1 MRPRAHLLI
10 QRSRVSIC
18 IMATLRLAVACAVAA
33 VAATVFMARKDPT
46 DHYAALGVDRRASKD
61 EIRAAYKQAALKF
74 HPDKCASKRGL
85 WHALLGGAA
94 RCARRFHAASAAEEV
109 LSDDAKRIEYDVEL
123 ARIEFERNARRQRH
137 HAYRGGGLLPD
148 WFRPGLLVYYVLM
161 ACVGLIIWTY
171 AVAPVLRGA
180 KRAVEPKQVAA
191 DRSAARMAA
200 VRRQQEALSAA
211 PRRPAPA
218 PRRPT
223 PAGRPP
229 APDATAPPPRRRP
242 VPASAPTPG
251 LLPPLLQPPAARRPP
266 DAGAER
272 ESAAEEARRVRS
284 ETDDA
289 YAQSLA
295 EDQRK
300 EEQRA
305 AAHAQ
310 EQREQ
315 AIRDRREAARQ
326 RLAATPEA
334 TGPTAKKVRVR
345 LPEGLPVARS
355 FYESDP
361 ISLVRSFVYAFG
373 RAPDRFALVH
383 LGKPLDDDDAPLS
396 SLGPGPVALMVTDLD
411 A

>member
-1 MRPRAHLLI
+1 MAAA
-10 QRSRVSIC
+10 RVFVIG
-18 IMATLRLAVACAVAA
+18 AVAA

-61 EIRAAYKQAALKF
+61 EIRAAYKQAALRF

-109 LSDDAKRIEYDVEL
+109 LSDDTKRIEYDVEL
-123 ARIEFERNARRQRH
+123 ARIEFERTARRQRQS
-137 HAYRGGGLLPD
+137 AYGGGGLLPD
-148 WFRPGLLVYYVLM
+148 WFRPGLVVYYLFV
-161 ACVGLIIWTY
+161 ACLCLVIWTY
-171 AVAPVLRGA
+171 ALEPVLRGA
-180 KRAVEPKQVAA
+180 KRAVEPKQTAA

-218 PRRPT
+218 
-223 PAGRPP
+223 GRPP
-229 APDATAPPPRRRP
+229 APDAAPPPPRRRP

-272 ESAAEEARRVRS
+272 ESSADEARRVRS

-289 YAQSLA
+289 YARSLA

-305 AAHAQ
+305 AAHAE

-326 RLAATPEA
+326 LLAATPEA
-334 TGPTAKKVRVR
+334 TGPTAKPVRVR
-345 LPEGLPVARS
+345 LPEGQPLARTFS
-355 FYESDP
+355 YLDP
-361 ISLVRSFVYAFG
+361 ISLVRSFVDASG
-373 RAPDRFALVH
+373 RAPRNFALVY
-383 LGKPLDDDDAPLS
+383 LGPPIATLDDDDAPLS
-396 SLGPGPVALMVTDLD
+396 SLGPGPVTLMVTDLD

>member
-1 MRPRAHLLI
+1 
-10 QRSRVSIC
+10 
-18 IMATLRLAVACAVAA
+18 MAGARFAVACAVAA
-33 VAATVFMARKDPT
+33 VAATVFLARKDPT
-46 DHYAALGVDRRASKD
+46 DHYSALGVDRRATK
-61 EIRAAYKQAALKF
+61 EEVRAAYKQAALKF

-137 HAYRGGGLLPD
+137 HAYGGGGLLPD
-148 WFRPGLLVYYVLM
+148 WFRPGLVVYYLFV
-161 ACVGLIIWTY
+161 ACLCLVIWTY

-211 PRRPAPA
+211 PRRPAPV
-218 PRRPT
+218 
-223 PAGRPP
+223 GRPP
-229 APDATAPPPRRRP
+229 APDARDTAPPPRRRP
-242 VPASAPTPG
+242 VPAPAPTPPLPQPG

-266 DAGAER
+266 DASAER
-272 ESAAEEARRVRS
+272 ESSADEARRIRS

-289 YAQSLA
+289 YARSLA

-305 AAHAQ
+305 AEDAEAA
-310 EQREQ
+310 REQ
-315 AIRDRREAARQ
+315 VIRDRREAARQ
-326 RLAATPEA
+326 LLAATPEA
-334 TGPTAKKVRVR
+334 TGPTAKRVRVR
-345 LPEGLPVARS
+345 LPEGQPLARTFS
-355 FYESDP
+355 YLDP
-361 ISLVRSFVYAFG
+361 ISLVRSFVDASG
-373 RAPDRFALVH
+373 RAPDNFDLVYV
-383 LGKPLDDDDAPLS
+383 GPPMRTLDDDDAPLS

>member
-1 MRPRAHLLI
+1 MTGA
-10 QRSRVSIC
+10 
-18 IMATLRLAVACAVAA
+18 RLFVIGAVAA
-33 VAATVFMARKDPT
+33 VAATVFLARKDPT
-46 DHYAALGVDRRASKD
+46 DHYAALGVDRRASKE
-61 EIRAAYKQAALKF
+61 EIRAAYKQAALRF

-123 ARIEFERNARRQRH
+123 ARLEFEKTARRQRH
-137 HAYRGGGLLPD
+137 RAYGGGGLLPD
-148 WFRPGLLVYYVLM
+148 WFRPGLVVYYLFV
-161 ACVGLIIWTY
+161 ACLCLVIWTY

-180 KRAVEPKQVAA
+180 KRAVEPKQTAA

-229 APDATAPPPRRRP
+229 APDTAPPPPRRRP

-272 ESAAEEARRVRS
+272 ESAAEEARRVRN
-284 ETDDA
+284 ETDEA
-289 YAQSLA
+289 YARSLA

-300 EEQRA
+300 AAQRA
-305 AAHAQ
+305 AEDAEAA
-310 EQREQ
+310 REQ
-315 AIRDRREAARQ
+315 VIRDRREAARQ
-326 RLAATPEA
+326 LLAATPEA
-334 TGPTAKKVRVR
+334 TGSTAKPVRVR
-345 LPEGLPVARS
+345 LPEGQPLARTFS
-355 FYESDP
+355 YLDP
-361 ISLVRSFVYAFG
+361 ISLVRSFVDASG
-373 RAPDRFALVH
+373 RAPDNFALC
-383 LGKPLDDDDAPLS
+383 LGSPMRTLDDDDAPLS
-396 SLGPGPVALMVTDLD
+396 SLGPGPVTLMVTDLD

>member
-1 MRPRAHLLI
+1 
-10 QRSRVSIC
+10 
-18 IMATLRLAVACAVAA
+18 MASLRLAVACAVAA
-33 VAATVFMARKDPT
+33 VATTVFVMRKDPT
-46 DHYAALGVDRRASKD
+46 DHYSALGVDRRATKD
-61 EIRAAYKQAALKF
+61 EVRAAYKQAALKF

-85 WHALLGGAA
+85 WHALLGGAE

-180 KRAVEPKQVAA
+180 KRAVEPKQTAA

-211 PRRPAPA
+211 PRRSPA
-218 PRRPT
+218 PRRPA

-266 DAGAER
+266 DAAAER
-272 ESAAEEARRVRS
+272 ESAADEARRVRS

-289 YAQSLA
+289 YARSLA
-295 EDQRK
+295 DDQRK
-300 EEQRA
+300 AAQRA
-305 AAHAQ
+305 AADA
-310 EQREQ
+310 EAAREQ
-315 AIRDRREAARQ
+315 VIRDRREAARQ
-326 RLAATPEA
+326 LLAATPEA
-334 TGPTAKKVRVR
+334 TPPTAKRVRVR
-345 LPEGLPVARS
+345 LPEGQPLARTFS
-355 FYESDP
+355 YLDP
-361 ISLVRSFVYAFG
+361 ISLVRSFVDASG
-373 RAPDRFALVH
+373 RAPENFALVY
-383 LGKPLDDDDAPLS
+383 LGKPLDDDEAPLS
-396 SLGPGPVALMVTDLD
+396 SLGPGPVTLMVTDLD

>member
-1 MRPRAHLLI
+1 
-10 QRSRVSIC
+10 
-18 IMATLRLAVACAVAA
+18 MAVKLAIACAVAA
-33 VAATVFMARKDPT
+33 VAATVFLARKDPT
-46 DHYAALGVDRRASKD
+46 DHYSALGVDRRATKD
-61 EIRAAYKQAALKF
+61 EIRAAYKQAALRF

-123 ARIEFERNARRQRH
+123 ARIEFERNARRQHH
-137 HAYRGGGLLPD
+137 HAYGGGGLLPD
-148 WFRPGLLVYYVLM
+148 WFRPGFVVYYLFV
-161 ACVGLIIWTY
+161 ACICLVIWTY
-171 AVAPVLRGA
+171 ALAPVLRGA

-191 DRSAARMAA
+191 DRTAKRMAA

-218 PRRPT
+218 PRRPA

-266 DAGAER
+266 DAAAER
-272 ESAAEEARRVRS
+272 ESAADEARRVRG

-289 YAQSLA
+289 YARSLA
-295 EDQRK
+295 DDQRK
-300 EEQRA
+300 AAQRA
-305 AAHAQ
+305 VAEAEAA
-310 EQREQ
+310 RERG
-315 AIRDRREAARQ
+315 IRDRREAARQ
-326 RLAATPEA
+326 LLAATPEA
-334 TGPTAKKVRVR
+334 SGPTAKRVRVR
-345 LPEGLPVARS
+345 LPEGQPLVRTFS
-355 FYESDP
+355 YLDP
-361 ISLVRSFVYAFG
+361 ISLVRSFVDASG
-373 RAPDRFALVH
+373 RAPDRFELVV
-383 LGKPLDDDDAPLS
+383 GPPMRTLDDDDAPLS
-396 SLGPGPVALMVTDLD
+396 SLGPGPVTLMVTDLD

>member
-1 MRPRAHLLI
+1 MYKRQP
-10 QRSRVSIC
+10 
-18 IMATLRLAVACAVAA
+18 
-33 VAATVFMARKDPT
+33 
-46 DHYAALGVDRRASKD
+46 KD

-123 ARIEFERNARRQRH
+123 ARLEFEKTARRQRH
-137 HAYRGGGLLPD
+137 RAYGGGGLLPD
-148 WFRPGLLVYYVLM
+148 WFRPGLVVYYVLM

-171 AVAPVLRGA
+171 ALAPVLRGA
-180 KRAVEPKQVAA
+180 KRAVEPKQTAA

-211 PRRPAPA
+211 PRRPA
-218 PRRPT
+218 

-251 LLPPLLQPPAARRPP
+251 LLPPLLQPPVARRPP

-272 ESAAEEARRVRS
+272 ESAADEARRIRG

-289 YAQSLA
+289 YARSLA

-305 AAHAQ
+305 AAAT
-310 EQREQ
+310 EAARKLE
-315 AIRDRREAARQ
+315 IRDRREAARQ
-326 RLAATPEA
+326 LLAATPEA
-334 TGPTAKKVRVR
+334 TGPTAKRVRVR
-345 LPEGLPVARS
+345 LPEGLPLARS

-373 RAPDRFALVH
+373 RAPDRFELVH

>member
-1 MRPRAHLLI
+1 
-10 QRSRVSIC
+10 
-18 IMATLRLAVACAVAA
+18 MAGARLAVIGAVAA
-33 VAATVFMARKDPT
+33 VAATVFMARRDPT
-46 DHYAALGVDRRASKD
+46 DHYSALGVDRRATKD

-123 ARIEFERNARRQRH
+123 ARIEFERNSRRQRH
-137 HAYRGGGLLPD
+137 RAYSGGGLLPD
-148 WFRPGLLVYYVLM
+148 WFRPGLVVYYIFV
-161 ACVGLIIWTY
+161 ACLCLVIWTY

-211 PRRPAPA
+211 PRRPAPV
-218 PRRPT
+218 
-223 PAGRPP
+223 GRPP
-229 APDATAPPPRRRP
+229 APDAAPPPPRRRP
-242 VPASAPTPG
+242 VPAPAPTPG

-266 DAGAER
+266 VVAAER
-272 ESAAEEARRVRS
+272 ESRADESRRVRS
-284 ETDDA
+284 ETDEA
-289 YAQSLA
+289 YARSLA

-300 EEQRA
+300 AAQRA
-305 AAHAQ
+305 AAAT
-310 EQREQ
+310 EAAREQ

-334 TGPTAKKVRVR
+334 TGPGTKRVRVR
-345 LPEGLPVARS
+345 LPEGLPLARS

-373 RAPDRFALVH
+373 RAPDRFELVH

>member
-1 MRPRAHLLI
+1 M
-10 QRSRVSIC
+10 
-18 IMATLRLAVACAVAA
+18 TAVRIFVIGAVAA
-33 VAATVFMARKDPT
+33 IAATVFMARKDPT
-46 DHYAALGVDRRASKD
+46 DHYSALGVDRRASKD
-61 EIRAAYKQAALKF
+61 EIRAAYKQAALRF

-137 HAYRGGGLLPD
+137 TYGGGGLLPG
-148 WFRPGLLVYYVLM
+148 WFRPGLVVYYLFV
-161 ACVGLIIWTY
+161 ACLCLVIWTY

-180 KRAVEPKQVAA
+180 KRAVEPKQTAA

-211 PRRPAPA
+211 PRRAAPA
-218 PRRPT
+218 PRRPD

-242 VPASAPTPG
+242 VPASVPTPG

-272 ESAAEEARRVRS
+272 ESAADEARRIRS

-289 YAQSLA
+289 YEQSLA

-300 EEQRA
+300 AAQRA
-305 AAHAQ
+305 AADAEAAH
-310 EQREQ
+310 EQ

-334 TGPTAKKVRVR
+334 TGPTAKRVRVR
-345 LPEGLPVARS
+345 LPEGLPVSRS

>member
-1 MRPRAHLLI
+1 
-10 QRSRVSIC
+10 
-18 IMATLRLAVACAVAA
+18 MASLRLATACAVAA

-46 DHYAALGVDRRASKD
+46 DHYAALGLDRRASKD

-85 WHALLGGAA
+85 WHALLGGAE

-109 LSDDAKRIEYDVEL
+109 LSDDAKRIDYDVEL
-123 ARIEFERNARRQRH
+123 ARIEFEKNARRQRH
-137 HAYRGGGLLPD
+137 HAYYGGGGLLPG
-148 WFRPGLLVYYVLM
+148 WFRPGLVVYYVLM
-161 ACVGLIIWTY
+161 ACVGLVCWTY

-191 DRSAARMAA
+191 DRTAKRMAA

-218 PRRPT
+218 PRRPS

-229 APDATAPPPRRRP
+229 APDAAPPPPRRRP
-242 VPASAPTPG
+242 VPAPAPTPG

-272 ESAAEEARRVRS
+272 DSAADEARRIRS

-289 YAQSLA
+289 YARSLA
-295 EDQRK
+295 DDQRK
-300 EEQRA
+300 AAQRA
-305 AAHAQ
+305 AEDAEAAH
-310 EQREQ
+310 EQ
-315 AIRDRREAARQ
+315 AIRDRCEAARQ

>member
-1 MRPRAHLLI
+1 MTGA
-10 QRSRVSIC
+10 
-18 IMATLRLAVACAVAA
+18 RLFVIGAVAA
-33 VAATVFMARKDPT
+33 VAATVFLARKDPT
-46 DHYAALGVDRRASKD
+46 DHYAALGVDRRASKE
-61 EIRAAYKQAALKF
+61 EIRAAYKQAALRF

-123 ARIEFERNARRQRH
+123 ARLEFEKTARRQRH
-137 HAYRGGGLLPD
+137 RAYGGGGLLPD
-148 WFRPGLLVYYVLM
+148 WFRPGLVVYYLFV
-161 ACVGLIIWTY
+161 ACLCLVIWTY

-180 KRAVEPKQVAA
+180 KRAVEPKQTAA

-229 APDATAPPPRRRP
+229 APDTAPPPPRRRP

-272 ESAAEEARRVRS
+272 ESAAEEARRVRN
-284 ETDDA
+284 ETDEA
-289 YAQSLA
+289 YARSLA

-300 EEQRA
+300 AAQRA
-305 AAHAQ
+305 AEDAEAA
-310 EQREQ
+310 REQ
-315 AIRDRREAARQ
+315 VIRDRREAARQ
-326 RLAATPEA
+326 LLAATPEA
-334 TGPTAKKVRVR
+334 TGSTAKPVRVR
-345 LPEGLPVARS
+345 LPEGQPLARTFS
-355 FYESDP
+355 YLDP
-361 ISLVRSFVYAFG
+361 ISLVRAFVDASG
-373 RAPDRFALVH
+373 RAPDNFALSTTT
-383 LGKPLDDDDAPLS
+383 PMRTLDDDDAPLS

>member
-1 MRPRAHLLI
+1 
-10 QRSRVSIC
+10 
-18 IMATLRLAVACAVAA
+18 
-33 VAATVFMARKDPT
+33 
-46 DHYAALGVDRRASKD
+46 
-61 EIRAAYKQAALKF
+61 
-74 HPDKCASKRGL
+74 
-85 WHALLGGAA
+85 
-94 RCARRFHAASAAEEV
+94 
-109 LSDDAKRIEYDVEL
+109 
-123 ARIEFERNARRQRH
+123 
-137 HAYRGGGLLPD
+137 
-148 WFRPGLLVYYVLM
+148 
-161 ACVGLIIWTY
+161 
-171 AVAPVLRGA
+171 
-180 KRAVEPKQVAA
+180 
-191 DRSAARMAA
+191 MAA

-211 PRRPAPA
+211 PRRAAPA
-218 PRRPT
+218 PRRPA

-229 APDATAPPPRRRP
+229 APDAAPPPPRRRP
-242 VPASAPTPG
+242 APASAPTPPLPQPG

-272 ESAAEEARRVRS
+272 ESLADEARRVRS
-284 ETDDA
+284 ETDEA
-289 YAQSLA
+289 YARSLA

-305 AAHAQ
+305 AEDAAAATEAAH
-310 EQREQ
+310 EQ

-334 TGPTAKKVRVR
+334 SGPAVKRVRVR
-345 LPEGLPVARS
+345 LPEGLPLARS

>member
-1 MRPRAHLLI
+1 
-10 QRSRVSIC
+10 
-18 IMATLRLAVACAVAA
+18 MAAVRLFVIGAVAA

-85 WHALLGGAA
+85 WHALLGGAE

-180 KRAVEPKQVAA
+180 KRAVEPKQTAA

-211 PRRPAPA
+211 PRRSPA
-218 PRRPT
+218 PRRPA

-266 DAGAER
+266 DAAAER
-272 ESAAEEARRVRS
+272 ESAADEARRVRS

-289 YAQSLA
+289 YARSLA

-305 AAHAQ
+305 AADA
-310 EQREQ
+310 EAAREQ
-315 AIRDRREAARQ
+315 VIRDRREAARQ
-326 RLAATPEA
+326 LLAATPEA
-334 TGPTAKKVRVR
+334 TGRPTAKRVRVR
-345 LPEGLPVARS
+345 LPEGQPLARTFS
-355 FYESDP
+355 YLDP
-361 ISLVRSFVYAFG
+361 ISLVRAFVDASG
-373 RAPDRFALVH
+373 RAPDNFALSTTT
-383 LGKPLDDDDAPLS
+383 PMRTLDDDDAPLS

>member
-1 MRPRAHLLI
+1 MAAA
-10 QRSRVSIC
+10 RVFVIG
-18 IMATLRLAVACAVAA
+18 AVAA

-85 WHALLGGAA
+85 WHALLGGAE

-180 KRAVEPKQVAA
+180 KRAVEPKQTAA

-211 PRRPAPA
+211 PRRAA
-218 PRRPT
+218 

-229 APDATAPPPRRRP
+229 APDTAPPPPRRRP
-242 VPASAPTPG
+242 VPAPAPTPG

-266 DAGAER
+266 DAAAER
-272 ESAAEEARRVRS
+272 ESAADEARRVRS

-289 YAQSLA
+289 YARSLA

-305 AAHAQ
+305 AADAE

-315 AIRDRREAARQ
+315 AIRNRREAASQ
-326 RLAATPEA
+326 LLAATPEA
-334 TGPTAKKVRVR
+334 TGRPTAKRVRVR
-345 LPEGLPVARS
+345 LPEGQPLARTFS
-355 FYESDP
+355 YLDP
-361 ISLVRSFVYAFG
+361 ISLVRSFVDASG
-373 RAPDRFALVH
+373 RAPDRFELVV
-383 LGKPLDDDDAPLS
+383 GPPMRTLDDDDAPLS
-396 SLGPGPVALMVTDLD
+396 SLGPGPVTLMVTDLD

>member
-1 MRPRAHLLI
+1 
-10 QRSRVSIC
+10 
-18 IMATLRLAVACAVAA
+18 MAGVRLAIACAVAA
-33 VAATVFMARKDPT
+33 MATTIFMARKDPT
-46 DHYAALGVDRRASKD
+46 DHYAALGLDRRASKD
-61 EIRAAYKQAALKF
+61 EIRAAYKQAALRF

-123 ARIEFERNARRQRH
+123 ARLEFERNARRQHR
-137 HAYRGGGLLPD
+137 AYGGGGLLPE
-148 WFRPGLLVYYVLM
+148 WFRPGLLVYYLFV
-161 ACVGLIIWTY
+161 ACLCLVIWTY
-171 AVAPVLRGA
+171 ALEPVLRGA
-180 KRAVEPKQVAA
+180 KRAVEPKQTAA

-211 PRRPAPA
+211 PRRSPA
-218 PRRPT
+218 PRRPA

-266 DAGAER
+266 DAAAER
-272 ESAAEEARRVRS
+272 ESAADESRRVRS
-284 ETDDA
+284 ETDEA

-295 EDQRK
+295 DDQRK
-300 EEQRA
+300 AAQRA
-305 AAHAQ
+305 AADAEAAH
-310 EQREQ
+310 EQ

-326 RLAATPEA
+326 LLAATPEA
-334 TGPTAKKVRVR
+334 TGPTVKPVRVR
-345 LPEGLPVARS
+345 LPEGPPLARTFS
-355 FYESDP
+355 YLDP
-361 ISLVRSFVYAFG
+361 ISLVRAFVDASG
-373 RAPDRFALVH
+373 RAPENFSLVY
-383 LGKPLDDDDAPLS
+383 LGPPIATLDDDDAPLS
-396 SLGPGPVALMVTDLD
+396 SLGPGPVTLMVTDLD

>member
-1 MRPRAHLLI
+1 
-10 QRSRVSIC
+10 
-18 IMATLRLAVACAVAA
+18 
-33 VAATVFMARKDPT
+33 
-46 DHYAALGVDRRASKD
+46 
-61 EIRAAYKQAALKF
+61 
-74 HPDKCASKRGL
+74 
-85 WHALLGGAA
+85 
-94 RCARRFHAASAAEEV
+94 
-109 LSDDAKRIEYDVEL
+109 
-123 ARIEFERNARRQRH
+123 
-137 HAYRGGGLLPD
+137 
-148 WFRPGLLVYYVLM
+148 
-161 ACVGLIIWTY
+161 
-171 AVAPVLRGA
+171 
-180 KRAVEPKQVAA
+180 
-191 DRSAARMAA
+191 MAA

-218 PRRPT
+218 PRRPA

-242 VPASAPTPG
+242 VPAPAPALPLPQPG

-272 ESAAEEARRVRS
+272 ESAADEARRIRG

-305 AAHAQ
+305 AAAA
-310 EQREQ
+310 EAEREQ

-334 TGPTAKKVRVR
+334 TGPSSKRVRVR
-345 LPEGLPVARS
+345 LPEGLPLARS
-355 FYESDP
+355 FFESDP

>member
-1 MRPRAHLLI
+1 M
-10 QRSRVSIC
+10 
-18 IMATLRLAVACAVAA
+18 TAVRIFVIGAVAA
-33 VAATVFMARKDPT
+33 VAATVFLARKDPT
-46 DHYAALGVDRRASKD
+46 DHYSALGVDRRAPKD

-109 LSDDAKRIEYDVEL
+109 LSDDANRIEYDVEL
-123 ARIEFERNARRQRH
+123 ARVEFERNARRQRH
-137 HAYRGGGLLPD
+137 RTYYGGGGLLPD
-148 WFRPGLLVYYVLM
+148 WFRPGLLVYYLFV
-161 ACVGLIIWTY
+161 ACLCLVIWTY

-180 KRAVEPKQVAA
+180 KRAVEPKQTAA

-218 PRRPT
+218 PRRPA

-229 APDATAPPPRRRP
+229 APDARDTAPPPRRRP

-272 ESAAEEARRVRS
+272 ESAADEARRVRR

-289 YAQSLA
+289 YARSLA
-295 EDQRK
+295 DDQRK
-300 EEQRA
+300 AAERA
-305 AAHAQ
+305 ADDAAAAT
-310 EQREQ
+310 EAAREQ

-326 RLAATPEA
+326 LLAATPEA
-334 TGPTAKKVRVR
+334 TGPTAKRVRVR
-345 LPEGLPVARS
+345 LPEGQPLARTFS
-355 FYESDP
+355 YLDP
-361 ISLVRSFVYAFG
+361 ISLVRSFVDASG
-373 RAPDRFALVH
+373 RAPDNFALC
-383 LGKPLDDDDAPLS
+383 LGSPMRTLDDDDAPLS